1 MLDAARDLLLGE
13 GSRSAT
19 MEAIADASGAPTG
32 SIYHRFGSRDELI
45 ARLWLRA
52 VYRSQAS
59 FVAALERDD
68 PREAALAAAMSI
80 IDFCEEHP
88 ADAQLL
94 VAFRREDLVKAIP
107 DGPLAEELAVLN
119 RPVERA
125 VVGLARRLYGRPTRA
140 ALDRTLLAVFD
151 LPYGAARRYLISG
164 APLPKALRADLSRA
178 IAAVIDEP
186 VQRLAR

>member
-1 MLDAARDLLLGE
+1 MLDAARDLLLDE

-19 MEAIADASGAPTG
+19 MEAIADVSGAPTG

-45 ARLWLRA
+45 ARLWIRA

-59 FVAALERDD
+59 FIAALEREDA
-68 PREAALAAAMSI
+68 REAALAAAMSI

-94 VAFRREDLVKAIP
+94 VAFRREDLVTAIP
-107 DGPLAEELAVLN
+107 KGTLADELEALN

-125 VVGLARRLYGRPTRA
+125 VVQLAHRLYGSRSRA
-140 ALDRTLLAVFD
+140 ALDRTLLATFD
-151 LPYGAARRYLISG
+151 LPYGAARRYLITG
-164 APLPKALRADLSRA
+164 TPLPAGLRRDLARG

-186 VQRLAR
+186 VP

>member
-94 VAFRREDLVKAIP
+94 VAFRREDLVKTIP

-164 APLPKALRADLSRA
+164 APLPKALRADLRRA